1 MGNEMTHVRDWAIA
15 ELEYL
20 TAHPAANGHD
30 QRHSDAVRALSAA
43 PATSTGDRAIDGPAA
58 AWDDVLMPVAGLLN
72 ARAHQIASRYASNLS
87 FFDGDVAGHRA
98 FELVEARH
106 PALMDAVKAAELA
119 PAGKESHIAVEQVWA
134 ATDSTFIAQVAT
146 EIAMVELARWYSTWR
161 EVA

>member
-1 MGNEMTHVRDWAIA
+1 MTNLRDWALA

-20 TAHPAANGHD
+20 TAHPTVSGHE
-30 QRHSDAVRALSAA
+30 QRRSDAVRALAA
-43 PATSTGDRAIDGPAA
+43 TPATSTGDRAIDGPAA
-58 AWDDVLMPVAGLLN
+58 AWDDVSMPVAGLLN
-72 ARAHQIASRYASNLS
+72 ARAHQTASRYASNLS

-119 PAGKESHIAVEQVWA
+119 PVGKESHTVEQVWS
-134 ATDSTFIAQVAT
+134 ATDGDFIARLAT
-146 EIAMVELARWYSTWR
+146 EIAMVELARWCSTWR